1 MVATFRPSADN
12 APPLLICCCVQAV
25 QSGQLSADPAGVR
38 GQLLLVLHD
47 AFQRLRWLAAAR
59 GKLRDVRRL
68 MQVDADTG
76 AASACTPLVRQVLT
90 KILLRVGTHCVVHC
104 AQSMPGVSAQ
114 DSACTNAVQ

>member
-1 MVATFRPSADN
+1 
-12 APPLLICCCVQAV
+12 
-25 QSGQLSADPAGVR
+25 VR

-47 AFQRLRWLAAAR
+47 AFQRLRWLAATR

-90 KILLRVGTHCVVHC
+90 KILLRV
-104 AQSMPGVSAQ
+104 
-114 DSACTNAVQ
+114 SACSTAMQVWCVCTLVH